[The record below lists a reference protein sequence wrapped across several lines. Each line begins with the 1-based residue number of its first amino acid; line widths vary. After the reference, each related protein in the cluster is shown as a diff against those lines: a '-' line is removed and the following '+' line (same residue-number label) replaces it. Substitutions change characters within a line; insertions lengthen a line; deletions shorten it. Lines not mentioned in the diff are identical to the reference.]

1 MTTAPRSP
9 LLARHASFS
18 APRILLTGAN
28 GQVGWELRRTLS
40 CLGEVVALDSKALN
54 LADAAAVRQ
63 KLREIAPSLIVN
75 PAAYT
80 AVDKAES
87 EPELAH
93 AVNAVAPGV
102 LAEEA
107 DKLGAL
113 LVHYSTD
120 YVFNGSGA
128 ELDSGEARPWREDDA
143 CDPINVYGATKLAGE
158 RAIQAT
164 GCRHL
169 IFRTSWVYGARGN
182 NFLLTMRRLMRERPE
197 LKIVADQ
204 IGAPT
209 WCRDLAEATA
219 LVLSQMVL
227 PDSRF
232 DQTQAWGIY
241 NMTNAGETSW
251 HGFAEAIQALD
262 GSNARLLPIP
272 SSEYPTPARRPLN
285 SRLNND
291 KLEQTFGIRLQ
302 DWRAALAL
310 CDAEGR

>member
-1 MTTAPRSP
+1 
-9 LLARHASFS
+9 
-18 APRILLTGAN
+18 
-28 GQVGWELRRTLS
+28 
-40 CLGEVVALDSKALN
+40 VVALDSRAMN
-54 LADAAAVRQ
+54 LTDADAVRNTV
-63 KLREIAPSLIVN
+63 REIAPAIIVN
-75 PAAYT
+75 SAAHT
-80 AVDKAES
+80 AVDKAET
-87 EPELAH
+87 EQERAY

-107 DKLGAL
+107 ARLDAL

-120 YVFNGSGA
+120 YVFNGSGNA
-128 ELDSGEARPWREDDA
+128 PWREDDA
-143 CDPINVYGATKLAGE
+143 CDPLNVYGASKLAGE
-158 RAIQAT
+158 RAIAAS

-169 IFRTSWVYGARGN
+169 IFRTSWVYGARGS

-219 LVLSQMVL
+219 LALSQV
-227 PDSRF
+227 SACGF
-232 DQTQAWGIY
+232 DQWGVY
-241 NMTNAGETSW
+241 HMTNGGETSW

-262 GSNARLLPIP
+262 EFDETCAPSHLLPIP
-272 SSEYPTPARRPLN
+272 SSDYPTPARRPLN

-291 KLEQTFGIRLQ
+291 RLEQTFGLRLQ

-310 CDAEGR
+310 CMSEK

>member
-1 MTTAPRSP
+1 MTA
-9 LLARHASFS
+9 AR
-18 APRILLTGAN
+18 RILLTGAR
-28 GQVGWELRRTLS
+28 GQVGWELRRTLG
-40 CLGEVVALDSKALN
+40 CLGEVVALDSRAMN
-54 LADAAAVRQ
+54 LADADAVRQ
-63 KLREIAPSLIVN
+63 TMRDIAPSIIVN

-93 AVNAVAPGV
+93 AVNAVAPGI

-107 DKLGAL
+107 ARLNAL

-120 YVFNGSGA
+120 YVFNGSG
-128 ELDSGEARPWREDDA
+128 STPWKEDAA
-143 CDPINVYGATKLAGE
+143 CDPLNVYGATKLAGE
-158 RAIQAT
+158 RAIGAT

-169 IFRTSWVYGARGN
+169 IFRTSWVYGARGS

-204 IGAPT
+204 VGAPT

-219 LVLSQMVL
+219 LVLSQVAA
-227 PDSRF
+227 PANRVDEGDF
-232 DQTQAWGIY
+232 WGVY
-241 NMTNAGETSW
+241 HMTNAGETSW
-251 HGFAEAIQALD
+251 HGFAGAIQAHD
-262 GSNARLLPIP
+262 GAGVRLRPIP
-272 SSEYPTPARRPLN
+272 SSDYPTPARRPLN

-291 KLEQTFGIRLQ
+291 KLKRTFGISLQ

-310 CDAEGR
+310 CLEADNKG

>member
-1 MTTAPRSP
+1 MTTAR
-9 LLARHASFS
+9 
-18 APRILLTGAN
+18 RILLTGAR

-40 CLGEVVALDSKALN
+40 CLGEVVALDSRSMN
-54 LADAAAVRQ
+54 LADADAVRQ
-63 KLREIAPSLIVN
+63 TVREIAPNIIIN

-93 AVNAVAPGV
+93 AVNAVAPGI

-107 DKLGAL
+107 ARLGAL

-120 YVFNGSGA
+120 YVFNGSG
-128 ELDSGEARPWREDDA
+128 STPWKEDDA
-143 CDPINVYGATKLAGE
+143 CDPLNVYGATKLAGE
-158 RAIQAT
+158 RAIQAA

-169 IFRTSWVYGARGN
+169 IFRTSWVYGARGS

-204 IGAPT
+204 VGAPT

-219 LVLSQMVL
+219 LVLGQVAASANWL
-227 PDSRF
+227 DEGAP
-232 DQTQAWGIY
+232 WGVY
-241 NMTNAGETSW
+241 HMTNAGEASW
-251 HGFAEAIQALD
+251 HGFAGAIQTHD
-262 GSNARLLPIP
+262 GAGARLLPIP
-272 SSEYPTPARRPLN
+272 SSDYPTPARRPLN

-291 KLEQTFGIRLQ
+291 KLKQTFGISLQ
-302 DWRAALAL
+302 DWHAALVL
-310 CDAEGR
+310 CLEADNR

>member
-1 MTTAPRSP
+1 M
-9 LLARHASFS
+9 
-18 APRILLTGAN
+18 
-28 GQVGWELRRTLS
+28 
-40 CLGEVVALDSKALN
+40 N
-54 LADAAAVRQ
+54 LADADAVRQ
-63 KLREIAPSLIVN
+63 TVREMAPNIIVN

-107 DKLGAL
+107 ARLGAL
-113 LVHYSTD
+113 LMHYSTD
-120 YVFNGSGA
+120 YVFNGSG
-128 ELDSGEARPWREDDA
+128 STPWKEDDA
-143 CDPINVYGATKLAGE
+143 CDPLNVYGATKLAGE
-158 RAIQAT
+158 RAIQAA

-169 IFRTSWVYGARGN
+169 IFRTSWVYGARGS

-219 LVLSQMVL
+219 
-227 PDSRF
+227 
-232 DQTQAWGIY
+232 QALGQIASPMSAANQAEPWGTY
-241 NMTNAGETSW
+241 HMTNAGETSW
-251 HGFAEAIQALD
+251 HGFAEAIQAFDEFDETCSPAHL
-262 GSNARLLPIP
+262 RPIP
-272 SSEYPTPARRPLN
+272 SSEYPTPAKRPLN

-291 KLEQTFGIRLQ
+291 KLKQTFGISLQ
-302 DWRAALAL
+302 DWHAALAL
-310 CDAEGR
+310 CLG

>member
-1 MTTAPRSP
+1 
-9 LLARHASFS
+9 
-18 APRILLTGAN
+18 
-28 GQVGWELRRTLS
+28 
-40 CLGEVVALDSKALN
+40 
-54 LADAAAVRQ
+54 
-63 KLREIAPSLIVN
+63 
-75 PAAYT
+75 
-80 AVDKAES
+80 VDKAES
-87 EPELAH
+87 EPEQAH
-93 AVNAVAPGV
+93 AVNAAAPGV

-128 ELDSGEARPWREDDA
+128 VLDSGEARPWRETDA

-169 IFRTSWVYGARGN
+169 IFRTSWVYGARGS

-219 LVLSQMVL
+219 LVLSQLGAHVNQSGANE
-227 PDSRF
+227 P
-232 DQTQAWGIY
+232 WGVY
-241 NMTNAGETSW
+241 NMSNGGETSW
-251 HGFAEAIQALD
+251 HGFAGAIQALD
-262 GSNARLLPIP
+262 VSSETQVARLLPIL
-272 SSEYPTPARRPLN
+272 SSDYPTPARRPLN
-285 SRLNND
+285 SRLDND
-291 KLEQTFGIRLQ
+291 KLARTFGIRLQ
-302 DWRAALAL
+302 DWRVALAR
-310 CDAEGR
+310 CMDVG

>member
-1 MTTAPRSP
+1 
-9 LLARHASFS
+9 
-18 APRILLTGAN
+18 
-28 GQVGWELRRTLS
+28 LRRTLG
-40 CLGEVVALDSKALN
+40 CLGEVVALDSSALD
-54 LADAAAVRQ
+54 LSDAQAIRNAVRGV
-63 KLREIAPSLIVN
+63 APAVIVN

-87 EPELAH
+87 EQDRAY
-93 AVNAVAPGV
+93 AVNAAAPGV

-107 DKLGAL
+107 ARLNAL

-128 ELDSGEARPWREDDA
+128 APWREDDA
-143 CDPINVYGATKLAGE
+143 CGPLNVYGASKLAGE
-158 RAIQAT
+158 RAIAAS

-169 IFRTSWVYGARGN
+169 IFRTSWVYGARGS
-182 NFLLTMRRLMRERPE
+182 NFLLTMRRLMRERAE

-204 IGAPT
+204 VGAPT

-219 LVLSQMVL
+219 LVLSQV
-227 PDSRF
+227 SACSF
-232 DQTQAWGIY
+232 DRWGVY
-241 NMTNAGETSW
+241 HMSNGGETSW

-262 GSNARLLPIP
+262 EFDETCLPARLLAIP
-272 SSEYPTPARRPLN
+272 SSDYPTPATRPLN

-291 KLEQTFGIRLQ
+291 KLEQVFGLRLQ

-310 CDAEGR
+310 CMGA